1 MEQHRGPGIWKGL
14 KRFFFKNLT
23 AIFCVVGAVAVTYT
37 VTYTSCVRA
46 AQQTMAIFN
55 ETGVDIN
62 KIAQVALL
70 YQAGYVGGELDS
82 QEMTDYAL
90 YGLVQGTGDKYGTY
104 VNETDF
110 ARMMDDTQGQLVGI
124 GVNVTYRAD
133 QNTIRVMSV
142 MEGSSAQAA
151 GIQPNDYLVAVD
163 GQQLSDIGY
172 YAFVQA
178 ITGEEGTEVTVDVE
192 RAGEILSFT
201 MQRTRIELQSVTVE
215 EVAEGIP
222 CVTITE
228 FNEKTPEQFAA
239 AMQQVNATANLRGL
253 VFDLR
258 NNSGGNAEAVGAV
271 LDSILPECTVYR
283 LVNKQGEETMRYDSD
298 AQTVLPSGIPVVVL
312 CNSNTASAAELFT
325 ASLQD
330 LKLATVVGETT
341 YGKGTGV
348 QIIGLGDGSGLV
360 MSTELYYTPADRNLE
375 GVGVIPDVEV
385 VMTDEEMAMY
395 YDLTLEQDTQM
406 QKALGIIYTGGA

>member
-1 MEQHRGPGIWKGL
+1 MDQHKGPGIWKGI

-37 VTYTSCVRA
+37 ITYTSCVRSV
-46 AQQTMAIFN
+46 QQTMAVFN

-70 YQAGYVGGELDS
+70 YQAGYVGGELDGKT
-82 QEMTDYAL
+82 MTDYAL

-104 VNETDF
+104 VAKDDF
-110 ARMMDDTQGQLVGI
+110 TRMMDDTQGELVGI

-133 QNTIRVMSV
+133 LNTIRVMSV

-151 GIQPNDYLVAVD
+151 GILPNDYLVAVD
-163 GQQLSDIGY
+163 GQQLSEIGY

-192 RAGEILSFT
+192 RDGQLLSFT
-201 MQRTRIELQSVTVE
+201 MQRTRIDVQSVTME
-215 EVAEGIP
+215 LVAEGVP
-222 CVTITE
+222 RVTITE
-228 FNEKTPEQFAA
+228 FNEKTPEQFAL
-239 AMQQVNATANLRGL
+239 AMEQVNATEGLRGL
-253 VFDLR
+253 IFDVR
-258 NNSGGNAEAVGAV
+258 NNPGGNADAVGVV

-283 LVNKQGEETMRYDSD
+283 LVDNQDQETVRYDSD
-298 AQTVLPSGIPVVVL
+298 AATVLPGNIPVVVL
-312 CNSNTASAAELFT
+312 CNNNTASAAELFT

-330 LKLATVVGETT
+330 MKLATIVGETT

-348 QIIGLGDGSGLV
+348 QILGLGDGSGLV

-375 GVGVIPDVEV
+375 GVGVVPDVEV
-385 VMTDEEMAMY
+385 IMTDEQMAAY
-395 YDLTLEQDTQM
+395 YDLTVEQDPQL
-406 QKALGIIYTGGA
+406 QKALEIVNAG

>member
-1 MEQHRGPGIWKGL
+1 MEQKKGPGIWKGM
-14 KRFFFKNLT
+14 KRFFFQNLT

-37 VTYTSCVRA
+37 ITYTSCVRSV
-46 AQQTMAIFN
+46 QQTMAVFN
-55 ETGVDIN
+55 GTGIDIN

-82 QEMTDYAL
+82 QTMTDYAL

-104 VNETDF
+104 VAQEDF
-110 ARMMDDTQGQLVGI
+110 ARMMDDTQGELVGI

-133 QNTIRVMSV
+133 QNSIRVMSV

-178 ITGEEGTEVTVDVE
+178 ITGEEGTEVTVDVN
-192 RAGEILSFT
+192 RDGQLLSFT
-201 MQRTRIELQSVTVE
+201 MQRTRIDVQSVTME
-215 EVAEGIP
+215 LVAEGVP

-228 FNEKTPEQFAA
+228 FNEKTPEQFAQ
-239 AMQQVNATANLRGL
+239 AMEQVNATEGLRGL
-253 VFDLR
+253 IFDLR

-271 LDSILPECTVYR
+271 LDSILPECMVYR
-283 LVNKQGEETMRYDSD
+283 LVDKQGQETARYDSD
-298 AQTVLPSGIPVVVL
+298 AATVLPQNIPVVVL

-330 LKLATVVGETT
+330 MKLATIVGETT

-375 GVGVIPDVEV
+375 GVGVVPDVEV
-385 VMTDEEMAMY
+385 IMNDEQMAAY
-395 YDLTLEQDTQM
+395 YDLTIDQDPQM
-406 QKALGIIYTGGA
+406 HKALEIIAAG